1 MTAYATRLDRSNP
14 IRLAVVGAGRRCRR
28 HIAAAGQAAGVELV
42 AVCDPV
48 PGAAEAAAPPGV
60 ATAPGLDE
68 LGEPVDAVVIAA
80 PTPFHTTLAEQ
91 AIGMGIDVLSEK
103 PVGFDPVAIERLGER
118 AAEAGRVLA
127 VGFWRR
133 TAWPYVEHAR
143 LVAEG
148 AIGLPTF
155 LRSSQWDAD
164 LPPLAFADPEV
175 SGGVEVDCGVH
186 EADLARWFLGCEIA
200 QVSATGTPGA
210 LAEVGDAET
219 CAALAVTTAGQAVAI
234 DLGRTCGYDD
244 DVRTEILGPGGA
256 LLIDA
261 RGRGGLRHGDPYG
274 LRDVPGPDGDVLELA
289 LAAQLERFAEACRG
303 AEPHATATDA
313 ARALEAGQAMR
324 RSRLAGGAI
333 EMLHEHC
340 HVSLRRSVRT
350 ARCSWCASL
359 QQIPFPAGTPYL
371 VPPRPRIGRMRR
383 ARRRPRHGTTA
394 VAPENVPT
402 SSRWW
407 VSDTAGTCY
416 AARRGGTG
424 PAQDSHA
431 RRCVLRPA
439 GRSA

>member
-1 MTAYATRLDRSNP
+1 MVISKTPYEQGAEATRIDMTAYATCLERSNP
-14 IRLAVVGAGRRCRR
+14 IRLAVVGAGRMGRR

-80 PTPFHTTLAEQ
+80 PTPFHTSLAEQ
-91 AIGMGIDVLSEK
+91 AIGMGLDVLSEK

-133 TAWPYVEHAR
+133 TAWPYVEARR

-148 AIGLPTF
+148 AIGTPTF

-164 LPPLAFADPEV
+164 LPPLAFADPKV

-219 CAALAVTTAGQAVAI
+219 VAALAVTTAGQAVAI

-261 RGRGGLRHGDPYG
+261 RGRGGLRHGDRYG

-324 RSRLAGGAI
+324 RSRLAGGAV
-333 EMLHEHC
+333 EVLT
-340 HVSLRRSVRT
+340 ST
-350 ARCSWCASL
+350 
-359 QQIPFPAGTPYL
+359 
-371 VPPRPRIGRMRR
+371 
-383 ARRRPRHGTTA
+383 
-394 VAPENVPT
+394 PT
-402 SSRWW
+402 S
-407 VSDTAGTCY
+407 
-416 AARRGGTG
+416 
-424 PAQDSHA
+424 P
-431 RRCVLRPA
+431 
-439 GRSA
+439 